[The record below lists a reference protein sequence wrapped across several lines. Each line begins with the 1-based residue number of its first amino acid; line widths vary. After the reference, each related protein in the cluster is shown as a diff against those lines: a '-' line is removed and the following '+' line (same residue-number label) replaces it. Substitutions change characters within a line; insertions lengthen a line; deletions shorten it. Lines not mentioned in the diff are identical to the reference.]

1 MRSPGLKRSPIRTLL
16 PGSGRGATGPGDQA
30 PLSTSARGGT
40 EPSAS
45 GLTAAADFGLGKNEA
60 AGTPGRRGSR
70 VQPSVLISRNQR
82 LREMVRFTSL
92 MEAAPGVGAI
102 PDLEI
107 RQSPEYFQALDTAT
121 RVAKSQIFPGSES
134 AFYDAMRTAQ
144 LVADASAFQPSTRP
158 EPASSAVVDDE
169 RLSPEAEAE
178 AITRIMSTAYEEESW
193 RRVMNACMLAAGALV
208 LKSFLS
214 REDFKTLYGPFSSL

>member
-1 MRSPGLKRSPIRTLL
+1 MAGIVSHVGVERF
-16 PGSGRGATGPGDQA
+16 GPN
-30 PLSTSARGGT
+30 
-40 EPSAS
+40 
-45 GLTAAADFGLGKNEA
+45 TAEVEA
-60 AGTPGRRGSR
+60 F
-70 VQPSVLISRNQR
+70 LDR
-82 LREMVRFTSL
+82 LRRLTLAEWEAVMK
-92 MEAAPGVGAI
+92 AAPGVGAI

-169 RLSPEAEAE
+169 RLSPEAQAE

-193 RRVMNACMLAAGALV
+193 RRVMNACMIAAGALV
-208 LKSFLS
+208 VRRALPV
-214 REDFKTLYGPFSSL
+214 EQFKTLFGPFASL